1 MPSPDITQAL
11 VTDRGLMALVVVIT
25 AGMAVGLAKW
35 VLDSIADSRK
45 DKP

>member
-1 MPSPDITQAL
+1 MNAPDIAQAL
-11 VTDRGLMALVVVIT
+11 VTETGLMALVVVIT